1 MEVPMSKRTMS
12 ILSECIPI
20 FTMLQD
26 ESRQQILMLL
36 FDKREMTVSELTEN
50 LELSRPAVSHHMKLL
65 LDAGLV
71 SVKKNGKE
79 RIYSLNLQ
87 KTIKQLKVL
96 LSSIEMD
103 NQNNV

>member
-1 MEVPMSKRTMS
+1 MG

-36 FDKREMTVSELTEN
+36 FDNKEMTVSEMTDN

-71 SVKKNGKE
+71 SVKKSGKE
-79 RIYSLNLQ
+79 RIYSLNL
-87 KTIKQLKVL
+87 KKALKQLRELL
-96 LSSIEMD
+96 LSIETD
-103 NQNNV
+103 IQYDA

>member
-1 MEVPMSKRTMS
+1 MSKRTMG

-36 FDKREMTVSELTEN
+36 FDHKEMTVSEITEN

-71 SVKKNGKE
+71 SVKKSGKE
-79 RIYSLNLQ
+79 RIYRLNLQ
-87 KTIKQLKVL
+87 NAMEQLREL
-96 LSSIEMD
+96 LVSIETD
-103 NQNNV
+103 IQYNA

>member
-1 MEVPMSKRTMS
+1 MSKRTMS

-36 FDKREMTVSELTEN
+36 FDKKEMTVSELTEN

-79 RIYSLNLQ
+79 RIYRLNLQ
-87 KTIKQLKVL
+87 KTIKQLKDL

>member
-1 MEVPMSKRTMS
+1 MSKRTMS

>member
-1 MEVPMSKRTMS
+1 MSKRTMG

-36 FDKREMTVSELTEN
+36 FDNKEMTVSEMTDN

-71 SVKKNGKE
+71 SVKKRGKD
-79 RIYSLNLQ
+79 RIYSLNL
-87 KTIKQLKVL
+87 KKALKQLRELL
-96 LSSIEMD
+96 LSIETD
-103 NQNNV
+103 IQYDA

>member
-1 MEVPMSKRTMS
+1 MSKRTMG

-36 FDKREMTVSELTEN
+36 FDHKEMTVSEMTER
-50 LELSRPAVSHHMKLL
+50 LELSRPAVSHHIKLL

-71 SVKKNGKE
+71 SVKKSGKE
-79 RIYSLNLQ
+79 RIYRLNLQ
-87 KTIKQLKVL
+87 KTLERLKELL
-96 LSSIEMD
+96 LSIEAD
-103 NQNNV
+103 IEYDA

>member
-1 MEVPMSKRTMS
+1 MSKRTMG

-36 FDKREMTVSELTEN
+36 FDNREMTVSEMTEN

-87 KTIKQLKVL
+87 TAIKQLKEL
-96 LSSIEMD
+96 LSSIETD
-103 NQNNV
+103 VQYNA

>member
-1 MEVPMSKRTMS
+1 MSKRTMG

-36 FDKREMTVSELTEN
+36 FDHHQMTVSELTEN

-79 RIYSLNLQ
+79 RIYSLHLQ
-87 KTIKQLKVL
+87 RTVEQLKAL
-96 LSSIEMD
+96 LASIETD
-103 NQNNV
+103 IRYDA